1 MQRQY
6 LHRDTGEEGVA
17 EHYLVI
23 PGTYEAKGKSMSMK
37 QTRRKYRLYR
47 VTLMAP
53 LTLGAILWLLPSAQA
68 AVNNGDVEGT
78 NGTLYVHGALTES
91 ACRLEMTSA
100 HQEIALGDTGTG
112 RLQAIG
118 ARGEPVR
125 FELRLADCL
134 RSPAGSRGTR
144 TGGLTWADNQP
155 AVRVS
160 FNATRDVD
168 NPQLVKA
175 QGVSGLGLRLEN
187 AQGEDVR
194 LGSRGKPLLLT
205 PGQNTLSYTLTPE
218 RTPANLVAGSYRAVV
233 DFHLSY
239 D

>member
-1 MQRQY
+1 MTGKRNAHP
-6 LHRDTGEEGVA
+6 HRRYWLDEVYYYSALGGLA
-17 EHYLVI
+17 
-23 PGTYEAKGKSMSMK
+23 
-37 QTRRKYRLYR
+37 
-47 VTLMAP
+47 LMVP
-53 LTLGAILWLLPSAQA
+53 LTLGTMLWLLPAAQA
-68 AVNNGDVEGT
+68 TVDNGDVDGA

-91 ACRLEMTSA
+91 ACRLDMTSA
-100 HQEIALGDTGTG
+100 RQDVALGETGTG

-125 FELRLADCL
+125 FELSLMDCL
-134 RSPAGSRGTR
+134 RSPAGSRDAR

-155 AVRVS
+155 AVTVS
-160 FNATRDVD
+160 FTAPRDAD

-175 QGVSGLGLRLEN
+175 QGVSGLGLRLES

-205 PGQNTLSYTLTPE
+205 PGQNTLSYTVTPE
-218 RTPANLVAGSYRAVV
+218 RTPAGLMTGSYRAVV

>member
-1 MQRQY
+1 MDMTHETGRQRWG
-6 LHRDTGEEGVA
+6 LCGAIE
-17 EHYLVI
+17 L
-23 PGTYEAKGKSMSMK
+23 
-37 QTRRKYRLYR
+37 KYYGALIGLA
-47 VTLMAP
+47 LMAP
-53 LTLGAILWLLPSAQA
+53 ITLGAVLWLLPPAQA
-68 AVNNGDVEGT
+68 AVDNWDVEGA

-100 HQEIALGDTGTG
+100 HQDVTLGETGAG
-112 RLQAIG
+112 RLRTIG

-125 FELRLADCL
+125 FELRLEDCL
-134 RSPAGSRGTR
+134 RIPAGSRDVR

-155 AVRVS
+155 AVTVS
-160 FNATRDVD
+160 FRAMRDAD

-205 PGQNTLSYTLTPE
+205 PGQNTLSYTITPE
-218 RTPANLVAGSYRAVV
+218 RTPAALIAGSYRAVV

>member
-1 MQRQY
+1 MNMTHTRCVHWQRWS
-6 LHRDTGEEGVA
+6 A
-17 EHYLVI
+17 ELRYY
-23 PGTYEAKGKSMSMK
+23 GTLGGLA
-37 QTRRKYRLYR
+37 
-47 VTLMAP
+47 LMAP
-53 LTLGAILWLLPSAQA
+53 LTLGAIVWLLPTAQA
-68 AVNNGDVEGT
+68 AVDNWNVEGA

-100 HQEIALGDTGTG
+100 YQDIALGETGTG

-118 ARGEPVR
+118 AQGEPIR

-134 RSPAGSRGTR
+134 RSSAGSRDVR

-155 AVRVS
+155 AVTVS
-160 FNATRDVD
+160 FTAPRDAD
-168 NPQLVKA
+168 NPQLVQA

-187 AQGEDVR
+187 GQGEDVR

-205 PGQNTLSYTLTPE
+205 PGQDSLSYTVTPE
-218 RTPANLVAGSYRAVV
+218 RTPAALVAGSYRAVV
-233 DFHLSY
+233 DFNLSY